1 MKKLI
6 LKFNIALNKHLSKMV
21 EKRKERFLDK
31 KKVRGLLVTF
41 LTKTTKTR
49 MINIIRETIQSAI
62 ASEVKEAKMYSVQTD
77 STQDISHADQC
88 LIIVL

>member
-1 MKKLI
+1 
-6 LKFNIALNKHLSKMV
+6 MV

-41 LTKTTKTR
+41 LTKTTITR

-62 ASEVKEAKMYSVQTD
+62 GSEVKEAKMYSVQMD
-77 STQDISHADQC
+77 STQDISHVDQC
-88 LIIVL
+88 LIIVLYS